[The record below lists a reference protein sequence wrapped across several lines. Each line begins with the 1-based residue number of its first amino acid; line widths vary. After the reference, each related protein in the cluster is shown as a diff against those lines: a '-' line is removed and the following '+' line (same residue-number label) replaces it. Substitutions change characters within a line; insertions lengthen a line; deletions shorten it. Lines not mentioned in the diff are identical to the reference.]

1 MTIKNE
7 IAMLNIKENNVKKAI
22 NTPQKNAITEA
33 IIIILILYSKT
44 AFVDIPKMLWLFIAI
59 FLSESL

>member
-44 AFVDIPKMLWLFIAI
+44 AFADILKMLGSFIAI
-59 FLSESL
+59 FLSETL